1 MDTLIPATHDPQD
14 LPAPATK
21 SGKLSD
27 AEFLEKFGVPKG
39 PAPVTLRQRKKK
51 GHRVLHVS
59 HQTSMRVLTARMERL
74 ALATKKVPR
83 TRLNPTVKQ
92 ARELEDWPMWMRAI
106 HAELQMLKEM
116 GCYDVVRLEDVQIN
130 PKTGRKYQI
139 IPTKMDL
146 RLKHDALG
154 HPTKYKGRLVVLGNQ
169 EWGDTLRDVFAPT
182 VNSRTIN
189 LVLALAAQQGLH
201 LYGLDI
207 FGAFITAEI
216 DEPVYVQLPKGLD
229 PVDPEAHPIWKL
241 NRTLYGL
248 KRAPK
253 AFYDQLRLPLVAG
266 LPAIHQRPMPN
277 VQGQPRWL
285 PHLLLHLR

>member
-1 MDTLIPATHDPQD
+1 MDTLISATHDPQD

-116 GCYDVVRLEDVQIN
+116 GATTSYDW
-130 PKTGRKYQI
+130 KMSKS
-139 IPTKMDL
+139 IPRQAGSIRSSPQK
-146 RLKHDALG
+146 
-154 HPTKYKGRLVVLGNQ
+154 
-169 EWGDTLRDVFAPT
+169 WIFA
-182 VNSRTIN
+182 
-189 LVLALAAQQGLH
+189 
-201 LYGLDI
+201 
-207 FGAFITAEI
+207 
-216 DEPVYVQLPKGLD
+216 
-229 PVDPEAHPIWKL
+229 
-241 NRTLYGL
+241 
-248 KRAPK
+248 
-253 AFYDQLRLPLVAG
+253 
-266 LPAIHQRPMPN
+266 
-277 VQGQPRWL
+277 
-285 PHLLLHLR
+285 